1 MHQLLS
7 CLNNYIRL
15 YKWYTLYGVNKIVCH
30 IYVYV
35 TPHNIAFILWVVNEC
50 SILPVSLR
58 VMV

>member
-35 TPHNIAFILWVVNEC
+35 TPHNIAFIL
-50 SILPVSLR
+50 
-58 VMV
+58 